1 MGQVLTLA
9 LCKSS
14 ILQDWYPPSE
24 NKIKEPTP
32 HASSPAL
39 VLVFCEKRVDA
50 LSSIWIE
57 KKNIL
62 QFLNFWINEH
72 KSRDTMGAPRAPQV
86 WARTSSSGGVIAS
99 HESRR
104 EAVLLDVEILNF
116 RPSISP
122 EKSDPFSQ
130 PFSLHD
136 KLWIITIEDLLLI
149 FLPFTVKIWSY
160 LVSYNRRNLLVLKSW
175 KAALNLDWVI
185 DEMATP
191 ATESKKSMQNLSQV
205 DCWGQIDIGKQ
216 CPVFLWKLRKAM
228 NEWTNLLRRYDLLN
242 FEDTINRFRRC
253 SKYVWKLY
261 VRYLYLFTLRLASQ
275 FFNIETFWRVTL

>member
-1 MGQVLTLA
+1 MPRLL
-9 LCKSS
+9 
-14 ILQDWYPPSE
+14 
-24 NKIKEPTP
+24 
-32 HASSPAL
+32 
-39 VLVFCEKRVDA
+39 
-50 LSSIWIE
+50 LSSWSFVKNASTPFRAFE
-57 KKNIL
+57 LKKKNIL

-116 RPSISP
+116 RPSICP

-216 CPVFLWKLRKAM
+216 CPVFYESYAKQWM
-228 NEWTNLLRRYDLLN
+228 NELIYWDDMTYWIS
-242 FEDTINRFRRC
+242 T
-253 SKYVWKLY
+253 
-261 VRYLYLFTLRLASQ
+261 TQ
-275 FFNIETFWRVTL
+275 